1 MTLYSFFTKQRK
13 IRLKWSCDS
22 LYQKEMAVS
31 LIGRADLMIDEK
43 ILVRRFNRGSKD
55 AFQTIYEKYKDNL
68 LGLAITLLRDRS
80 LAEDV
85 VHDVFVSFAGTTGS
99 FQLSGSLK
107 GYLSTCVANAA
118 RDRNRLMSRR
128 DVGLEAAEA
137 IHSVSV
143 NPVEHAIDCEQTERS
158 MQLLGHLPY
167 EQREVVVLH
176 LHQEMRF
183 KEIAEALGISINT
196 VQSRYRYGLEKL
208 RSIIS
213 SMVTK

>member
-1 MTLYSFFTKQRK
+1 
-13 IRLKWSCDS
+13 
-22 LYQKEMAVS
+22 MAVS
-31 LIGRADLMIDEK
+31 LIGRADLTIDEK
-43 ILVRRFNRGSKD
+43 KLIWKFNRGSKD
-55 AFQTIYEKYKDNL
+55 AFQVLYEKYKDDL

-99 FQLSGSLK
+99 FRLSGTLK
-107 GYLSTCVANAA
+107 GYLSTCVANTA
-118 RDRNRLMSRR
+118 RDRNRLRSSK
-128 DVGLEAAEA
+128 DVGLDDAES
-137 IHSVSV
+137 IHSDSDD
-143 NPVEHAIDCEQTERS
+143 PVEHAIDCEQTEQS
-158 MQLLGHLPY
+158 TQLLGRLPY
-167 EQREVVVLH
+167 EQREIIVLH

-196 VQSRYRYGLEKL
+196 VQSRYRYGLDKL

>member
-1 MTLYSFFTKQRK
+1 
-13 IRLKWSCDS
+13 
-22 LYQKEMAVS
+22 
-31 LIGRADLMIDEK
+31 MIDEK
-43 ILVRRFNRGSKD
+43 KLIWKFNRGSKD
-55 AFQTIYEKYKDNL
+55 ALKMLYEKYKDDL

-99 FQLSGSLK
+99 FRMRGTLK

-118 RDRNRLMSRR
+118 RDRNRLRSRR
-128 DVGLEAAEA
+128 DAGLDAAEGM
-137 IHSVSV
+137 HSDSGD
-143 NPVEHAIDCEQTERS
+143 PVDYAIDCEQTEQS
-158 MQLLGHLPY
+158 TQLLGRLPY
-167 EQREVVVLH
+167 EQREVIVLH

-196 VQSRYRYGLEKL
+196 VQSRYRYGLDKL
-208 RSIIS
+208 RSIIN

>member
-1 MTLYSFFTKQRK
+1 
-13 IRLKWSCDS
+13 
-22 LYQKEMAVS
+22 
-31 LIGRADLMIDEK
+31 MIDEK
-43 ILVRRFNRGSKD
+43 ILVWRFNRGSKD
-55 AFQTIYEKYKDNL
+55 AFRMLYEKYKDDL

-99 FQLSGSLK
+99 FHLSGTLK

-118 RDRNRLMSRR
+118 RDRNRSRSRR

-137 IHSVSV
+137 IHSDSG
-143 NPVEHAIDCEQTERS
+143 NPVQHVIDSEQSGRLTE
-158 MQLLGHLPY
+158 LLGRVAY
-167 EQREVVVLH
+167 EQREVIVLH

-208 RSIIS
+208 RTIMN

>member
-1 MTLYSFFTKQRK
+1 
-13 IRLKWSCDS
+13 
-22 LYQKEMAVS
+22 
-31 LIGRADLMIDEK
+31 MIDEK
-43 ILVRRFNRGSKD
+43 ILVWRFNRGSKD
-55 AFQTIYEKYKDNL
+55 ALKMLYEKYKDDL

-99 FQLSGSLK
+99 FQLSGTLK

-118 RDRNRLMSRR
+118 RDRNRSRSRR
-128 DVGLEAAEA
+128 DVGLDAAEGM
-137 IHSVSV
+137 HCNSGNS
-143 NPVEHAIDCEQTERS
+143 VEHAIESEQSGRLT
-158 MQLLGHLPY
+158 QLLGRLPY

-183 KEIAEALGISINT
+183 IEIAEALGISINT
-196 VQSRYRYGLEKL
+196 AQSRYRYGLDKL

>member
-1 MTLYSFFTKQRK
+1 M
-13 IRLKWSCDS
+13 
-22 LYQKEMAVS
+22 
-31 LIGRADLMIDEK
+31 
-43 ILVRRFNRGSKD
+43 KD
-55 AFQTIYEKYKDNL
+55 DL

-99 FQLSGSLK
+99 FHLSGTLK

-118 RDRNRLMSRR
+118 RDRNRLRSRR
-128 DVGLEAAEA
+128 DVGLDAAEA
-137 IHSVSV
+137 MHCDSGD
-143 NPVEHAIDCEQTERS
+143 PVELAIDSEQSGQLT
-158 MQLLGHLPY
+158 QLLGHLPS

-176 LHQEMRF
+176 LHQGMRF

-196 VQSRYRYGLEKL
+196 VQSRYRYGLGKL
-208 RSIIS
+208 HSIMN

>member
-1 MTLYSFFTKQRK
+1 
-13 IRLKWSCDS
+13 
-22 LYQKEMAVS
+22 
-31 LIGRADLMIDEK
+31 MIDEK
-43 ILVRRFNRGSKD
+43 ILVWRFNRGSKD
-55 AFQTIYEKYKDNL
+55 ALKMLYEKYKDDL

-99 FQLSGSLK
+99 FRLSGTLK

-118 RDRNRLMSRR
+118 RDRNRLRSRR
-128 DVGLEAAEA
+128 DVGLDAAEGM
-137 IHSVSV
+137 HSDSG
-143 NPVEHAIDCEQTERS
+143 NPVEHVIESEQSGRS
-158 MQLLGHLPY
+158 TQLLGRLPY

-196 VQSRYRYGLEKL
+196 AQSRYRYGLEKL
-208 RSIIS
+208 RSIMN

>member
-1 MTLYSFFTKQRK
+1 
-13 IRLKWSCDS
+13 
-22 LYQKEMAVS
+22 MAVS
-31 LIGRADLMIDEK
+31 LIVRADLMIDEK
-43 ILVRRFNRGSKD
+43 ILVWRFNRGSKD
-55 AFQTIYEKYKDNL
+55 AFQTIYEKYKDDL

-85 VHDVFVSFAGTTGS
+85 VHDVFVSFARMTGS
-99 FQLSGSLK
+99 FQLSGTLK

-118 RDRNRLMSRR
+118 RDKNRASLHR
-128 DVGLEAAEA
+128 DVGFEAAEA
-137 IHSVSV
+137 MHSDSG
-143 NPVEHAIDCEQTERS
+143 NQVEHAIDSEQSGRS
-158 MQLLGHLPY
+158 TQLLDRLPY
-167 EQREVVVLH
+167 EQREIIVLH

-196 VQSRYRYGLEKL
+196 VQSRYRYGLDKL